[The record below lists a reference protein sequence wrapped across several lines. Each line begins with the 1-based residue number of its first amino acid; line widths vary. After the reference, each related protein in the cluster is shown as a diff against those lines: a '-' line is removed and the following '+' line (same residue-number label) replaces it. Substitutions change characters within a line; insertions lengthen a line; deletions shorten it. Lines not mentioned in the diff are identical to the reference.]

1 MLRLSRV
8 IEFDFIEQEVNEED
22 EKVFQMFMSKDFFVR
37 RILVDIIMEKIIEKQ
52 IEIRIQMLGE
62 GLQSQLNIV

>member
-52 IEIRIQMLGE
+52 IEICIQMLGE
-62 GLQSQLNIV
+62 GLQSQLIIV

>member
-8 IEFDFIEQEVNEED
+8 IEVDFVEQEVNEED

-62 GLQSQLNIV
+62 CYRVS